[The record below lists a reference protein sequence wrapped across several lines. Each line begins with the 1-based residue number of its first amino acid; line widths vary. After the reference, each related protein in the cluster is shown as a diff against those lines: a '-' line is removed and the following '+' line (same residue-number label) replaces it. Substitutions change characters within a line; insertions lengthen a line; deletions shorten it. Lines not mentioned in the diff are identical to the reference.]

1 MTTVKT
7 YNPTNVTTENKPR
20 LVVMV
25 SGQSLAVNGNKVAG
39 LQLQHKRTWFNVKNI
54 VVSKDGRT
62 LNVYLYDVA
71 TCVKMP
77 VNSQIMAKM
86 FAGEETKLQVAESTL
101 TVSRTTAI

>member
-1 MTTVKT
+1 MSAKT
-7 YNPTNVTTENKPR
+7 YLPTNVTTENKPR

-25 SGQSLAVNGNKVAG
+25 SGKSLAENGNKVAG
-39 LQLQHKRTWFNVKNI
+39 LQLQHKRMFYNVKSI

-62 LNVYLYDVA
+62 LSIYLYDVA

-86 FAGEETKLQVAESTL
+86 YAGEESKLQVAESVL